1 MIPNITENF
10 HTHTYRCNHA
20 EGDVEEY
27 ALAAGRAG
35 IDTLGISDHTPLPDG
50 WMGTVRMKMEE
61 LEDYIHKIET
71 VRVPG
76 VRLLKGMEC
85 DINPRYFSFYRDELL
100 GRHGFDYLIGALHWY
115 LHEGN
120 WIYVG
125 NVPSAAHLRSYS
137 SLLREGMES
146 GLFDFIAH
154 PDHFASGRKRWDAE
168 AESCTRDILETA
180 RDTGTVLEINGNG
193 FRKAAVEGETGL
205 RPPYPWRPFWDRAR
219 EYDIPVICNSD
230 AHRPAEVNASID
242 SCRKLAEETGLRIVS
257 LMPVPA

>member
-1 MIPNITENF
+1 
-10 HTHTYRCNHA
+10 
-20 EGDVEEY
+20 
-27 ALAAGRAG
+27 
-35 IDTLGISDHTPLPDG
+35 
-50 WMGTVRMKMEE
+50 
-61 LEDYIHKIET
+61 
-71 VRVPG
+71 
-76 VRLLKGMEC
+76 
-85 DINPRYFSFYRDELL
+85 
-100 GRHGFDYLIGALHWY
+100 
-115 LHEGN
+115 
-120 WIYVG
+120 
-125 NVPSAAHLRSYS
+125 
-137 SLLREGMES
+137 MES